1 MREKKI
7 KKRVTWGF
15 NPATRVVKSKK
26 VYNRKHHKAKLKKLF
41 DVI

>member
-1 MREKKI
+1 MRGKKI

-26 VYNRKHHKAKLKKLF
+26 VYCRKHYRAKLRKLF
-41 DVI
+41 DI